1 VLGFLVFMG
10 CDDNVFYMNII
21 QGKPSEKKGGPSVA
35 TEEPQSQRMFACSE
49 VALTTWWFDR
59 QIMTILTTNSL
70 SSTRGW
76 LSARLRN
83 SARGLTGPPRQVVV
97 VGSGF
102 DARPWRMAL
111 PPMTTWLEIDSED
124 VVKAKLKGLEMCRAE
139 IMPHSNTGYYPLRT
153 ARWDIHGA
161 DILGQDMDWAK
172 VLSMYG
178 FDLDQPIVWVVENI
192 LMYLPQDGV
201 KLVLEELA
209 RVSSAGSL
217 LIGNST
223 VNRNAELLSG
233 HGPSHGSSYPGDIVD
248 HWISSLPLDPQM
260 VLREVGW
267 DVFDSCTQFGIAEQ
281 VCVHGSMMMSGQ
293 VMESTDDEEVA
304 TDIYFVA
311 RKQS

>member
-1 VLGFLVFMG
+1 
-10 CDDNVFYMNII
+10 
-21 QGKPSEKKGGPSVA
+21 
-35 TEEPQSQRMFACSE
+35 
-49 VALTTWWFDR
+49 
-59 QIMTILTTNSL
+59 MTILTTNSL

-97 VGSGF
+97 VGSGL

-111 PPMTTWLEIDSED
+111 PPMTMWLEIDSED
-124 VVKAKLKGLEMCRAE
+124 VVKAKLRGLEMCRAE

-161 DILGQDMDWAK
+161 DILGDDMDWAK

-178 FDLDQPIVWVVENI
+178 FDLDLPIVWVVENV

-201 KLVLEELA
+201 KMLLEELA

-233 HGPSHGSSYPGDIVD
+233 HGSSSHGSYPADIVD

-267 DVFDSCTQFGIAEQ
+267 DVYDSCTQFGIAEQ
-281 VCVHGSMMMSGQ
+281 VCVHGSMMSRLE
-293 VMESTDDEEVA
+293 MESADEEEVA

-311 RKQS
+311 RKQ